1 MKSLEWKW
9 GLLIGGANVIWLVL
23 SWLMGMHG
31 NGLGL
36 IQVTFAFS
44 FFISLVGYVLAFRA
58 ILLAEPETSFVEG
71 IRSGAII
78 AGVSAI
84 LAILGQV
91 LYFTLLNPAW
101 TDYLVGQTRK
111 HYEAKGIN
119 GAQLELLLN
128 QARAAYGFQN
138 SVVQAGLGVLLFGM
152 IFSAVIMGAYR
163 WRARR

>member
-1 MKSLEWKW
+1 M
-9 GLLIGGANVIWLVL
+9 VWLVL
-23 SWLMGMHG
+23 SWLIGMHG

-36 IQVTFAFS
+36 IQVMFVVS
-44 FFISLVGYVLAFRA
+44 FFLSLVGYVFAFRA

-78 AGVSAI
+78 AGLSAI

-101 TDYLVGQTRK
+101 TDYLVGLTRQ
-111 HYEAKGIN
+111 HYEAMGIN
-119 GAQLELLLN
+119 AAQLEPLLS

-138 SVVQAGLGVLLFGM
+138 YVVQSGLGALLLGM
-152 IFSAVIMGAYR
+152 IFSAVLMGAFR